1 MYSEEIQEML
11 NQKEVE
17 IGDQIQVNG
26 KKGRLMPKPGTGD
39 PDIINLKQ
47 DSGYNIGLKP
57 ENIELI
63 EKKEDTEQP
72 DIDLKHSKDKPD
84 ILVLHTGGTIAS
96 RVSYEEGGVKPSFD
110 PEDLVQMYPE
120 LAEEVNLHSDVVA
133 QMLSEDMEPGHWQE
147 IAEEIDNLKDD
158 YDGIIL
164 GHGTDTMSWTGAALS
179 LMLQGLDTGV
189 MIVGSQRSSDRPST
203 DAKMNMYCA
212 SKFLTET
219 DFTGIGICMHE
230 TSNDT
235 KCNILPPQKV
245 RKMHTSKR
253 DAFQPINAEKIGSVD
268 YQTGEISTNFEQTEN
283 EYQKRTGLESNVGV
297 LKVRPGMNPEEIDF
311 LINQGYDGVVI
322 EGTGLGH
329 MPVNAFDDK
338 TQHHAEILEKLEELS
353 EDTLV
358 VLASQC
364 LNGRVDMNVY
374 DAGIK
379 IQEAGVVEAE
389 DMHPELAY
397 VKLMWSLGQAES
409 LNEAEEIFHSN
420 INGEISDRSLYS
432 GDEK

>member
-1 MYSEEIQEML
+1 MYSENIQELL
-11 NQKEVE
+11 NEKNIET
-17 IGDQIQVNG
+17 GDRIKVNNRE
-26 KKGRLMPKPGTGD
+26 GRLMPKPGTGD
-39 PDIINLKQ
+39 PELINLKQ
-47 DSGYNIGLKP
+47 DSGYNIGLQP
-57 ENIELI
+57 ETIELV
-63 EKKEDTEQP
+63 EKNDDSEEVDV
-72 DIDLKHSKDKPD
+72 DLKHSDDKPD

-96 RVSYEEGGVKPSFD
+96 KVSYEEGGVKPAFD

-120 LAEEVNLHSDVVA
+120 LAEEVNLHSEVVA

-147 IAEEIDNLKDD
+147 IAEDIDEHKDD

-179 LMLQGLDTGV
+179 LMLQNLDIGV

-203 DAKMNMYCA
+203 DAKMNMYSA

-219 DFTGIGICMHE
+219 GFTGFGVCMHE

-235 KCNILPPQKV
+235 TCNILPPQKV

-253 DAFQPINAEKIGSVD
+253 NAFQPINAEKIGTVN
-268 YQTGEISTNFEQTEN
+268 YQTGEITTNFETNNKEYEKHTELD
-283 EYQKRTGLESNVGV
+283 TDIGV
-297 LKVRPGMNPEEIDF
+297 LKVRPGMSPEEIEF
-311 LINQGYDGVVI
+311 LIEQDYSGVVI

-338 TQHHAEILEKLEELS
+338 TQHHAEILEKVEKLC
-353 EDTLV
+353 EDALV

-364 LNGRVDMNVY
+364 LNGRTDMNVY

-379 IQEAGVVEAE
+379 IQEAGVMEAE

-397 VKLMWSLGQAES
+397 VKLMWSLGQTEDME
-409 LNEAEEIFHSN
+409 EAREVFKSN
-420 INGEISDRSLYS
+420 VNGEISDRSMYS
-432 GDEK
+432 GDE

>member
-1 MYSEEIQEML
+1 MYSENIQELLENKNIETGDRIRL
-11 NQKEVE
+11 NDRE
-17 IGDQIQVNG
+17 
-26 KKGRLMPKPGTGD
+26 GRLMPKPGTGD
-39 PDIINLKQ
+39 PEIINLKQ

-57 ENIELI
+57 ENIELV
-63 EKKEDTEQP
+63 EKNESSEEP
-72 DIDLKHSKDKPD
+72 DIDLKHSEDKPD

-96 RVSYEEGGVKPSFD
+96 RVSYEEGGVKPSYA

-120 LAEEVNLHSDVVA
+120 LAEEVNLHSEVVA
-133 QMLSEDMEPGHWQE
+133 QMLSEDMEPGHWQD
-147 IAEEIDNLKDD
+147 IAEDIHQFKEE

-179 LMLQGLDTGV
+179 LMLQNLDTGV

-219 DFTGIGICMHE
+219 SFTGIGICMHE
-230 TSNDT
+230 TSSDNT
-235 KCNILPPQKV
+235 CNILPPQKV

-253 DAFQPINAEKIGSVD
+253 DAFKPVNAEKLGTVN
-268 YQTGEISTNFEQTEN
+268 YQTEEIETNFNQKNGEYTKNTELD
-283 EYQKRTGLESNVGV
+283 TDVGV
-297 LKVRPGMNPEEIDF
+297 LKVRPGMTPEEVDF
-311 LINQGYDGVVI
+311 LIEQDYNGVVI

-329 MPVNAFDDK
+329 MPVNAFDEK
-338 TQHHAEILEKLEELS
+338 TQHHAEILEKIGELAEE
-353 EDTLV
+353 TVV

-379 IQEAGVVEAE
+379 IQEAGVIESE

-397 VKLMWSLGQAES
+397 VKLMWSLGQSES
-409 LNEAEEIFHSN
+409 MEEAKELFQEN
-420 INGEISDRSLYS
+420 VNGEIGERSMYS
-432 GDEK
+432 GGE